1 MTKNNAFQCSPHNIP
16 VTSEDKSF
24 MNESINVIINGN
36 KAIAYDFPHFHS
48 HITPSCPVDEG
59 GIMMEKSTYI
69 QILSEL
75 FYYNSNGSILH
86 MISAKASG

>member
-36 KAIAYDFPHFHS
+36 KAIAYDFPIFS
-48 HITPSCPVDEG
+48 FSF
-59 GIMMEKSTYI
+59 S
-69 QILSEL
+69 
-75 FYYNSNGSILH
+75 YNPLLPCG
-86 MISAKASG
+86 